1 MPNRHHL
8 LLALAAPA
16 LALAACSRGGGEE
29 GANNLA
35 SLDNQLTANGTDPA
49 LTSAL
54 ADQIAVDPTLSQQS
68 NQNAVRPPDT
78 PRQAPYPAGDPATGA
93 SASSSRQQLAGAGGA
108 CSPSAAFDYNAA
120 WANRLPA
127 PFAVYPGGKVT
138 EAAGTAAGDC
148 RIVTFATGDDW
159 KKVLNWYHGRAVGA
173 GYSSEHQVRQGDH
186 ILAGTKGEGAFFLI
200 VTPKQTGSDV
210 ALIANKGG

>member
-1 MPNRHHL
+1 MPNRHFL

-16 LALAACSRGGGEE
+16 LTLAGCSRSGGDE
-29 GANNLA
+29 GNNLA

-78 PRQAPYPAGDPATGA
+78 PRQAPYPAADSA
-93 SASSSRQQLAGAGGA
+93 SGPGASSSQRQLAGASGA
-108 CSPSAAFDYNAA
+108 CNPSAAFDYNAG

-127 PFAVYPGGKVT
+127 PFAVYPGGRVT

-148 RIVTFATGDDW
+148 RVVTFATGDDW
-159 KKVLNWYHGRAVGA
+159 KKVLDWYHSRAVGA
-173 GYSSEHQVRQGDH
+173 GYSSEHQIRQGDH
-186 ILAGTKGEGAFFLI
+186 ILAGTKGDGAFFLI
-200 VTPKQTGSDV
+200 VTPKQNGSDV